1 MLDKEKM
8 DTMRAW
14 AVQST
19 EESGFHAVITPETAA
34 CQHARIFRLNLAQGE
49 SYYLCSG
56 DLEMHPVLILGSAE
70 LTGNKSFPRDM
81 KKLDAFYLA
90 GGDAVEIYAKEKC
103 VFYIAAASYEGV
115 GVSFFRAFDPTLPVG
130 DIHQVHGTGVGRREV
145 FMTLSDKDAASRLIC
160 GLTWGAGGAWTSWP
174 PHQHERDLEE
184 VYCYFDM
191 PLPHFGLHLSYLSPG
206 DAENI
211 VAHPVYSGT
220 MVQVPC
226 GYHPTVAAPGTQN
239 TYLWVLAARKASSR
253 SYDLAVPDPKMESFH
268 S

>member
-1 MLDKEKM
+1 MVEKDKTGKS
-8 DTMRAW
+8 RVW
-14 AVQST
+14 AVQSP
-19 EESGFHAVITPETAA
+19 EEPGFHAVITPESAA
-34 CQHARIFRLNLAQGE
+34 CQHARIYRLNLLRGE
-49 SYYLCSG
+49 SYTLFDCE
-56 DLEMHPVLILGSAE
+56 LEMHPVLISGSAE
-70 LTGNKSFPRDM
+70 LSGQKSFPQNM
-81 KKLDAFYLA
+81 NKLDAFYLA
-90 GGDAVEIYAKEKC
+90 GGDTVEIRAKENC
-103 VFYIAAASYEGV
+103 IFYIAAASYEGV

-145 FMTLSDKDAASRLIC
+145 FMTLSDQDAASHLIC

-174 PHQHERDLEE
+174 PHQHEKDLEE

-206 DAENI
+206 DVDGIIAY
-211 VAHPVYSGT
+211 PVHSGT
-220 MVQVPC
+220 MVQVPW

-253 SYDLAVPDPKMESFH
+253 SYDLAVVDPQMESLQ